1 MIQLDLDNEERQ
13 ILTEALE
20 GTLGELGMEIASTDR
35 KEFRDILK
43 KRQAVL
49 RKALQA
55 VGQMAEV

>member
-55 VGQMAEV
+55 VGQMADI